1 MSIATADRVDAIVIG
16 AGISGLAAATELAK
30 AGCRTIVLEKS
41 RGIGGRMATRRV
53 GTAVCDHGAQFF
65 TVRTRAFGATVT
77 EAAAAGS
84 IRPWCEGFTR
94 VEAPGETPEPA
105 GDGHARWCG
114 ARGMTDL
121 PKWLAAAL
129 PADLVEVRSGVRAA
143 AVTVA
148 DGGVRVTLDA
158 KEGTAPETLAA
169 RGLVLTSPV
178 PQSLDLFTA
187 GGVLGSLDGA
197 AVEALRGVDYDPC
210 FALMLVLD
218 RPSRVPPPGGIQFA
232 SGPISWVGDNFQK
245 GISTVPALTIHA
257 SGDFSRASFDADQAG
272 VAAEIER
279 LARAWI
285 GEATVVER
293 SLQRW
298 KFAQPR
304 VIVPAPFLSP
314 SSAPP
319 IGCCGDAFQGPRVE
333 GAACSGQA
341 TGRWIA
347 GVLAAPR

>member
-1 MSIATADRVDAIVIG
+1 MSTDGGRVDAIVIG

-53 GTAVCDHGAQFF
+53 GAAVCDHGAQFF
-65 TVRTRAFGATVT
+65 TVRTRAFGTTVGGAQAGGAVRVWCDGFSR
-77 EAAAAGS
+77 AADAGAA
-84 IRPWCEGFTR
+84 I
-94 VEAPGETPEPA
+94 EPA

-121 PKWLAAAL
+121 PKRIAAEL
-129 PADLVEVRSGVRAA
+129 PADVVEVLTGVRAA
-143 AVTVA
+143 AAAIVEEGVA
-148 DGGVRVTLDA
+148 VTLEVD
-158 KEGTAPETLAA
+158 EGKPARLLRSRGLILTCPVPQGLDLLAAGGTLAA
-169 RGLVLTSPV
+169 
-178 PQSLDLFTA
+178 LD
-187 GGVLGSLDGA
+187 A
-197 AVEALRGVDYDPC
+197 AAITTLRGIDYDPC

-232 SGPISWVGDNFQK
+232 AGPVAWVGDNQQK
-245 GISTVPALTIHA
+245 GISPVPALTVHA
-257 SGDFSRASFDADQAG
+257 SGDFSRERFDADPAT
-272 VAAEIER
+272 VTRELEALAAP
-279 LARAWI
+279 WI
-285 GEATVVER
+285 GAATVVER

-304 VIVPAPFLSP
+304 TIVPAPLLAP

-319 IGCCGDAFQGPRVE
+319 IACCGDAFKGPRVE

-341 TGRWIA
+341 TGRWM
-347 GVLAAPR
+347 GRLLGTGG